1 MNSLEVE
8 IEPKPASVERGL
20 SGATKVMN
28 SSEVGIETNLPAEE
42 TSEAAASGRQSYSV
56 VTKVMR
62 QYDKDGDGKFS
73 KDEVHAM
80 AANFIK
86 EKKTRRLATKAAIA
100 IGVLMLLVVGLN
112 AGLTAAIVFLSK
124 DAKRPTD
131 VRGDALLSRETGH
144 VLQTRSMNLFSTL
157 ADLPC
162 QSTSFISNLDH
173 VCREPKPWG

>member
-1 MNSLEVE
+1 MLEINAMNSLEVE

-42 TSEAAASGRQSYSV
+42 TSEQSYSV
-56 VTKVMR
+56 ATKVMR

-80 AANFIK
+80 AADFIK